1 MERFG
6 NERLIRECKQHRGR
20 ILIIA
25 TIPMYENIARLPF
38 DEMPHFLPIVNFDQM
53 CVEINNTMWDLF
65 TGGHDGILP

>member
-1 MERFG
+1 M
-6 NERLIRECKQHRGR
+6 
-20 ILIIA
+20 IA